1 MKVLVVPEDPTLDQ
15 YILKPIVERLLA
27 DLGKQARVQI
37 LSRPRL
43 RGVAQALDGAIIADI
58 LQTYPMV
65 DLFLIMVDRDGDA
78 KRPDRAAALE
88 ATQPRL
94 FVCLAIEEIE
104 VWMLAAHRDTL
115 SDAWSAIRR
124 DHHPKERYAHPFLAQ
139 RAPKLDPG
147 QGRAWAM
154 RELAGKWKGVL
165 SACDEL
171 ERLKHRLH
179 EWMQH
184 EQGAGGR

>member
-27 DLGKQARVQI
+27 DLGKQARVQV

-43 RGVAQALDGAIIADI
+43 RGIAQALDATIIADI
-58 LQTYPMV
+58 IQTYPMV
-65 DLFLIMVDRDGDA
+65 DLFLIMVDRDGDP
-78 KRPDRAAALE
+78 KRPERATALE
-88 ATQPRL
+88 STQQRL

-115 SDAWSAIRR
+115 TGAWSEIRR
-124 DHHPKERYAHPFLAQ
+124 EHHPKERYAHPFLAE

-154 RELAGKWKGVL
+154 RELPGKWKGVL
-165 SACDEL
+165 SACEEL
-171 ERLKHRLH
+171 EGLKHRLH
-179 EWMQH
+179 EWMQ
-184 EQGAGGR
+184 QGTRRA